1 MLDTIA
7 GMEPPAGAS
16 NEPDEPDDE
25 FVLHPNVPRRGPLL
39 LAFSAVV
46 VCGALGALIGYGLVD
61 TSCQENPSLLER
73 LLESVR
79 GYHASTHSCTSARAG
94 GLFAGG
100 VLAALGA
107 AVIAVLMLRAMAEWR
122 VTHPDQPPGESP

>member
-1 MLDTIA
+1 MVDTIA

-16 NEPDEPDDE
+16 DEPEGDDE

-46 VCGALGALIGYGLVD
+46 VCGALGSLIGYGLVD
-61 TSCQENPSLLER
+61 TSCQEKPSVLER

-79 GYHASTHSCTSARAG
+79 GYRASTHTCGGARAG

-107 AVIAVLMLRAMAEWR
+107 GVIAVLMLRAMAEWR
-122 VTHPDQPPGESP
+122 VTHPDQPPTD